1 MNATNPNPNCQAE
14 CPFSIHFS
22 QHDSDDRIEV
32 EQFIRDVF
40 YQAYGAR
47 IKRFKPCLMSL
58 RDHDNRLVAVCGFR
72 NATLE
77 PLFMETYL
85 DQPVETV
92 IAERTGSPVRR
103 GDIVEVGNFSV
114 AMPGVARYLIAAIF
128 DQLHATSKQWAVFT
142 VVPAVYNA
150 LVNMGLQPI
159 VLGDADKSRLPAE
172 DQADWGSYYAQK
184 PKIMTLQRVD
194 QRNKTRLSGI
204 CFPEPAIGTRSKAC
218 A

>member
-1 MNATNPNPNCQAE
+1 M
-14 CPFSIHFS
+14 
-22 QHDSDDRIEV
+22 IER
-32 EQFIRDVF
+32 FISDVF

-58 RDHDNRLVAVCGFR
+58 RDHGNKLVAACGFR

-159 VLGDADKSRLPAE
+159 VLGDADKSRLPE
-172 DQADWGSYYAQK
+172 QDQADWGSYYAQK
-184 PKIMTLQRVD
+184 PKIMTLQRID
-194 QRNKTRLSGI
+194 QRNKTQLHGI
-204 CFPEPAIGTRSKAC
+204 RFPESATGARIKVC

>member
-1 MNATNPNPNCQAE
+1 MNTTIPNPGCRVE
-14 CPFSIHFS
+14 YPFSVHFS

-32 EQFIRDVF
+32 EQFIWDVF
-40 YQAYGAR
+40 HQAYGAR

-58 RDHDNRLVAVCGFR
+58 RDHDNKLAAVCGFR

-85 DQPVETV
+85 DQPVEAV
-92 IAERTGSPVRR
+92 IAERTGSPARR

-114 AMPGVARYLIAAIF
+114 AMPGVARHLIAAIF

-142 VVPAVYNA
+142 VVPTVHNA

-159 VLGDADKSRLPAE
+159 VLGDADISRLPAE
-172 DQADWGSYYAQK
+172 DQADWGSYYEQK
-184 PKIMTLQRVD
+184 PKIMTLHRID
-194 QRNKTRLSGI
+194 PRNKTRLPGI
-204 CFPEPAIGTRSKAC
+204 RFPEPATGARGKAC